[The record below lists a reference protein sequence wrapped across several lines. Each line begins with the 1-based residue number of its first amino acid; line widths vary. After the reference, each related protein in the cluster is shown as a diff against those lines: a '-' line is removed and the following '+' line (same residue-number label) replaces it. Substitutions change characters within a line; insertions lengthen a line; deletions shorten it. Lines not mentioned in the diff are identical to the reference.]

1 MSIAPDEIP
10 KQVGRYIIEKSVGY
24 GAMGAVYR
32 ARDPLISR
40 TVAIKTIR
48 LDVPPASPQYKSF
61 LQRFYTEAKV
71 SGTLSHP
78 NIVTLYDIGESED
91 RVPFLAMEYIDGET
105 VAEMLESGEQLKP
118 EQVVGLVSQMAAAVD
133 YAHGKGVIHRDIKPS
148 NIIVFDG
155 EKVKITDFGIAK
167 LMDAEGTQTASLLG
181 TPSYMSPEQAMGE
194 NLDGRTDI
202 FSLGVVAFEMLSG
215 QQPFPGNNVTSIL
228 YKLVHADPVR
238 PSNLEILGLLPD
250 KWHQVFSKVLAK
262 SPTERYEIASEF
274 VADLERCLGAW
285 FGSLESETAVISAPE
300 LTQAI
305 RGAAHIESTPSTG
318 QEEET
323 EDETVLIKSNER
335 PNVPTGL
342 VANGV
347 DATVA
352 AQLPLQD
359 ENVET
364 VLQMPAAGQA
374 PIVPADQGGDTETV
388 VLKGRSTGA
397 VSSVDTTM
405 MAPPE
410 PAETGAETVLEAPSV
425 SAALPTETTKR
436 LSSKSGGKKY
446 LAVAASIIVAALAVA
461 AIAILM
467 IGRRLEPIEMV
478 PPVPPLVGAVP
489 VAGTLSVV
497 SQPEGASVWING
509 EERGVTPLDP
519 FDMALGVHSV
529 RVEKSGFRPEELAAQ
544 LREEQPDVRLD
555 VTLERRA
562 AARSRPTRAY
572 IAVQIMP
579 EGAQVLLDGEPVG
592 TTPIVRLEARPG
604 KRTLLVEKEGF
615 ESWESTFELQVGTT
629 ETITATLEPIPAEP
643 PPEPEAPAVRPGDL
657 VERGPYVNDP
667 KCIDCPTVPYPE
679 AAKEAKLQGVVEVS
693 FIVNESGTVQ
703 DIRINESG
711 GQMFDPAVVEVLK
724 NWRYVPAT
732 KNGVPVKVRMVRRFR
747 FQRGR

>member
-10 KQVGRYIIEKSVGY
+10 KQVGRYIIEESVGY

-48 LDVPPASPQYKSF
+48 LDVPPASPQYQSF

-105 VAEMLESGEQLKP
+105 VAEMLDSGEQLKP

-250 KWHQVFSKVLAK
+250 RWHQVFSRVLAK
-262 SPTERYEIASEF
+262 SPMERYEIASEF

-285 FGSLESETAVISAPE
+285 FGSPESETAVITAPE

-305 RGAAHIESTPSTG
+305 RDAVHAESIPSPG
-318 QEEET
+318 KENEP
-323 EDETVLIKSNER
+323 EDETVLLKSDAL
-335 PNVPTGL
+335 PNVPGGS
-342 VANGV
+342 VANGM

-352 AQLPLQD
+352 AKLPVQD
-359 ENVET
+359 EDVET
-364 VLQMPAAGQA
+364 VLERPTPGQA
-374 PIVPADQGGDTETV
+374 AFVTADEGLDTETV
-388 VLKGRSTGA
+388 VLKGRSAGT

-410 PAETGAETVLEAPSV
+410 PAETVAETLLEAPSAT
-425 SAALPTETTKR
+425 AALPTETTKR

-446 LAVAASIIVAALAVA
+446 LAIAASIIVAALAVT
-461 AIAILM
+461 AIAIVM
-467 IGRRLEPIEMV
+467 IGRRIEPMEMV
-478 PPVPPLVGAVP
+478 PPVPPPLEAVP

-497 SQPEGASVWING
+497 SEPEGASVWING
-509 EERGVTPLDP
+509 EERGVTPLGP
-519 FDMALGVHSV
+519 LDMDLGVHSV
-529 RVEKSGFRPEELAAQ
+529 SLEKSGFRPQELAAQ
-544 LREEQPDVRLD
+544 LREEEPDVRLD
-555 VTLERRA
+555 VTLERMV
-562 AARSRPTRAY
+562 ARSPTPTRAY
-572 IAVQIMP
+572 IAVQITP
-579 EGAQVLLDGEPVG
+579 QGAQVLLDGEPVG
-592 TTPIVRLEARPG
+592 TTPIARLEARPG

-615 ESWESTFELQVGTT
+615 ESWETTFELQVGAT
-629 ETITATLEPIPAEP
+629 ETITATLDPIPAEP

-657 VERGPYVNDP
+657 VARGPDVVDP
-667 KCIDCPTVPYPE
+667 KCIDCPAVSYPP
-679 AAKEAKLQGVVEVS
+679 AANDKRLQGVVEVS
-693 FIVNESGTVQ
+693 FIVTETGAIQ
-703 DIRINESG
+703 DIQIDESAG
-711 GQMFDPAVVEVLK
+711 PAFDPFVIEVLK
-724 NWRYVPAT
+724 KWQFEPAT
-732 KNGVPVKVRMVRRFR
+732 KNGVPVKVRLSRRFR